1 MKKLPVLSLLKVTR
15 TLFFVDA
22 AIWLVFAA
30 WGATLAAFDGDA
42 LRWFLSALM
51 AVNAAVLA
59 WFGARLVAGR
69 VRVFDL
75 AILYMALNAVLSITD
90 QFGLVDA
97 LILLLSLSALGC
109 TFVTRTRLLQ
119 ESRAVPGGG

>member
-1 MKKLPVLSLLKVTR
+1 MKKLPVPDLLKVTR

-22 AIWLVFAA
+22 AIWLVFAV
-30 WGATLAAFDGDA
+30 WGAVLAASGGDT

-51 AVNAAVLA
+51 AANAAALA
-59 WFGARLVAGR
+59 WFGVRLIPGR
-69 VRVFDL
+69 VRIFDL

-97 LILLLSLSALGC
+97 LILLLSLSVLGF
-109 TFVTRTRLLQ
+109 TIVTRTRLLR
-119 ESRAVPGGG
+119 ERGAAPGGG